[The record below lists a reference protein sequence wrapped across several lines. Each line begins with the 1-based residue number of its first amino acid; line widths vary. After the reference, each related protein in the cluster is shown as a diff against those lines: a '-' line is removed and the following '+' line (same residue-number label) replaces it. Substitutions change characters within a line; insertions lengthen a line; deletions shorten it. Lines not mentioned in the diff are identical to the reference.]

1 MPAAWPAARKPRVV
15 AARHIPASLRT
26 LASRF
31 KTHGRHSLFT
41 IPSRC
46 RQYLKE
52 KSESRG
58 KERSRE
64 GVKQRKK
71 KKLERR
77 QELRV
82 LAAWKLRVV
91 AAVRTEVLWA
101 GQLRCP
107 GSFAVVSEDL
117 KFGDTINADTKMSLL
132 FHDYAKP
139 RTSATPLGGNSAAPT
154 SSIAGRN

>member
-1 MPAAWPAARKPRVV
+1 VPGAPA
-15 AARHIPASLRT
+15 T
-26 LASRF
+26 LASRY
-31 KTHGRHSLFT
+31 KTHGRLSLFT
-41 IPSRC
+41 IPSRRC
-46 RQYLKE
+46 QYLKE
-52 KSESRG
+52 ESESRG

-64 GVKQRKK
+64 GGKQRKK

-91 AAVRTEVLWA
+91 AAVCTEALWA
-101 GQLRCP
+101 RQLRRP
-107 GSFAVVSEDL
+107 GSFTAVREDL
-117 KFGDTINADTKMSLL
+117 KFGYAINADTKMSLL